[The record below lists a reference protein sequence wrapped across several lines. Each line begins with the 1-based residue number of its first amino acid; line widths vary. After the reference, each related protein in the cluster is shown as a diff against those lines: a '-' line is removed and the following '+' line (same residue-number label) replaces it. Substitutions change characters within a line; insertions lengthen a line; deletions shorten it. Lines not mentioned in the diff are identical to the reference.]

1 MADIQDISA
10 QLLKYFDPWT
20 FETGKK
26 VGTFSLV

>member
-1 MADIQDISA
+1 MTDIQEISA

-26 VGTFSLV
+26 LGNFSLV